1 MQQKDN
7 NTLDNKKTEMQNN
20 SAVRPHHHTQKI
32 EEERNGMFKLRN
44 ILNIVFMILAVAG
57 VIVYMLSN
65 YHNTAVM
72 IMIIAVVIKFV
83 EVSLRL
89 FHK

>member
-1 MQQKDN
+1 
-7 NTLDNKKTEMQNN
+7 
-20 SAVRPHHHTQKI
+20 
-32 EEERNGMFKLRN
+32 
-44 ILNIVFMILAVAG
+44 
-57 VIVYMLSN
+57 MLSN